1 MRVSKLTRRNGCA
14 VPAAGVTTER
24 PSYASGPDIQ
34 RSVDGVE
41 GSVATYTTP
50 PMVSATDAVGSVGV
64 SVPAGA
70 AAAVIGNEPDAGTLA
85 VTRANLIEPSAQR
98 LLMSVCVASV
108 PTFSAEG
115 AIPRGTACPDVAQP
129 VVNPTVAI
137 GVVCADSAD
146 APSARTARAA
156 RGTPTHFFCILDLS
170 QKQQRKNPANADG
183 PDATF
188 VEGRHYRHKRRRRAR
203 FPPAL
208 RRALFACRSH
218 FRDDGLFRAQRDGRV
233 DPQRAEG
240 RAGHGGECRGEAE
253 RGCARQRRRIARRE
267 SVNQTRA

>member
-50 PMVSATDAVGSVGV
+50 PMVSA
-64 SVPAGA
+64 

-85 VTRANLIEPSAQR
+85 VTSANLIEPSAQR

-115 AIPRGTACPDVAQP
+115 AIPR
-129 VVNPTVAI
+129 
-137 GVVCADSAD
+137 
-146 APSARTARAA
+146 
-156 RGTPTHFFCILDLS
+156 
-170 QKQQRKNPANADG
+170 
-183 PDATF
+183 
-188 VEGRHYRHKRRRRAR
+188 
-203 FPPAL
+203 
-208 RRALFACRSH
+208 
-218 FRDDGLFRAQRDGRV
+218 
-233 DPQRAEG
+233 
-240 RAGHGGECRGEAE
+240 
-253 RGCARQRRRIARRE
+253 
-267 SVNQTRA
+267 